1 MSPPGSGLS
10 PYQVVFPTPLGE
22 ARGGFLPLFP
32 DNSIIFDWLPYV
44 NTQNSEILCL
54 LTIAYTHYIYQ
65 NSYAKS
71 LLLGS
76 ALVAAWQAWLLS
88 AGIFLARTWQ
98 AEGGGARFT

>member
-88 AGIFLARTWQ
+88 AGLFLA
-98 AEGGGARFT
+98 